1 MKWIG
6 LISGV
11 AGLLLISS
19 RAGFVLLI
27 YVCPVSVGALPTSRE
42 PPPAWCDGQSRLHCP
57 EPILWCYQAE
67 AQQQMNDMAASA
79 PREVTS
85 HRY

>member
-42 PPPAWCDGQSRLHCP
+42 PPPGSHFQLGAMARAVSTAQSQFSGATRLKP
-57 EPILWCYQAE
+57 
-67 AQQQMNDMAASA
+67 S
-79 PREVTS
+79 S
-85 HRY
+85 K